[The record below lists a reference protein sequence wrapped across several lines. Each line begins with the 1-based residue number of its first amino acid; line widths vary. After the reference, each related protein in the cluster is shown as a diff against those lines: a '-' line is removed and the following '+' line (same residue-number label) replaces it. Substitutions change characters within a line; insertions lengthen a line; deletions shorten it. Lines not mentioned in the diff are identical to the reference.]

1 MSTGLLTLCLALW
14 TVLLTTSST
23 DISAMVKGV
32 SILESSPLKLK
43 DGGLAGSRFM
53 EVELLSTTEGLWE
66 TREST
71 AEVVRFLWVLSK
83 TTWLETAVVVV
94 VEDPRVVGRVSNTE
108 ACRVESLT
116 SSSHRN
122 SVYGIICD
130 DSCDDVIAL
139 YKS

>member
-53 EVELLSTTEGLWE
+53 AVELLSTTEGLWE

-94 VEDPRVVGRVSNTE
+94 EDPRVVGRVSNTE

-116 SSSHRN
+116 SSSHTN

>member
-1 MSTGLLTLCLALW
+1 MSTGLLTLCLAIW

-23 DISAMVKGV
+23 NISAMVKGV

-53 EVELLSTTEGLWE
+53 AVELLSTTEGLWE

-94 VEDPRVVGRVSNTE
+94 EDPRVVGGVSNTE

>member
-1 MSTGLLTLCLALW
+1 MFTGLLTLCLAIW

-32 SILESSPLKLK
+32 SILESSPLELK
-43 DGGLAGSRFM
+43 DGGLAGSGFM
-53 EVELLSTTEGLWE
+53 AVELLSTTEGLWE

-83 TTWLETAVVVV
+83 TTWLETAVVV

>member
-1 MSTGLLTLCLALW
+1 MSTGLLTLCLAIW

-32 SILESSPLKLK
+32 SILESSPLELK
-43 DGGLAGSRFM
+43 DGGLAGSGFM
-53 EVELLSTTEGLWE
+53 AVELLSTTEGLWE

-71 AEVVRFLWVLSK
+71 AEVMRFLWVLSK

-94 VEDPRVVGRVSNTE
+94 EDPRVVGRVSITE
-108 ACRVESLT
+108 ACGVESST

>member
-43 DGGLAGSRFM
+43 DGGLAGCRLM
-53 EVELLSTTEGLWE
+53 AVELLSTTEGLWE

-83 TTWLETAVVVV
+83 TTWLETAVVV

>member
-1 MSTGLLTLCLALW
+1 MSTGLLTLCLAIW

-53 EVELLSTTEGLWE
+53 AVELLSTSEGLWE

-83 TTWLETAVVVV
+83 TTWLETAVVV

-130 DSCDDVIAL
+130 YSCDDVIAL

>member
-1 MSTGLLTLCLALW
+1 MSTGLLTLCLPIW

-23 DISAMVKGV
+23 DISALVKGV
-32 SILESSPLKLK
+32 SILESSPLELK
-43 DGGLAGSRFM
+43 DGGLARSGFM
-53 EVELLSTTEGLWE
+53 AVELLSTTEGLRE

-83 TTWLETAVVVV
+83 TTWLETAVVV

>member
-1 MSTGLLTLCLALW
+1 
-14 TVLLTTSST
+14 
-23 DISAMVKGV
+23 MVKGV
-32 SILESSPLKLK
+32 SILESSPLELK
-43 DGGLAGSRFM
+43 DGGLAGSGFM
-53 EVELLSTTEGLWE
+53 AVELLSTTEGLWE

>member
-1 MSTGLLTLCLALW
+1 MSTGLLTLCLAIW

-32 SILESSPLKLK
+32 SILESSPLELK
-43 DGGLAGSRFM
+43 DGGLAGSGFM
-53 EVELLSTTEGLWE
+53 AVELLSTTEGLWK
-66 TREST
+66 TRGST
-71 AEVVRFLWVLSK
+71 AGVVRFLWVLSK

-94 VEDPRVVGRVSNTE
+94 EDPRVVGRVSITE
-108 ACRVESLT
+108 ACRVESST

>member
-1 MSTGLLTLCLALW
+1 MSTGSLTLCLAIW

-32 SILESSPLKLK
+32 SILESSPLELK
-43 DGGLAGSRFM
+43 DGGLAAGFM
-53 EVELLSTTEGLWE
+53 AVELLSTTEGLWE

-130 DSCDDVIAL
+130 DSCA
-139 YKS
+139 SN